1 MTAKL
6 NEDDYMKQPLL
17 DKINVMSKTYLGE
30 HIDLKNW
37 FINCIPLILD
47 AMKEEKAMNLDFDC
61 EFNNGNDKE
70 CKEEYNK
77 VLNSIAFN
85 LKEANLS
92 SIPSEPLG
100 ESETMIEYKAKRL
113 SIGLDEFS
121 KLFKYL
127 SNNLEY

>member
-17 DKINVMSKTYLGE
+17 DKINAMSKTYLGE

-77 VLNSIAFN
+77 VLNSIGFN

-113 SIGLDEFS
+113 SVGLDEFA
-121 KLFKYL
+121 KLFRYL
-127 SNNLEY
+127 SNNLEC